1 MLIKRPCKGFLL
13 FTFYIFL
20 TCRKE
25 FRPCYGKLGL
35 LSSIFPNI
43 PILALTATATVNTKK
58 EIVSSLALMD
68 PKFIEINPDRPNIF
82 FSSCTR
88 PSHGD
93 DKLSPILSP
102 LVHELLEMRQYFP
115 LTLIYGNLQTISECF
130 CYFSNKMG
138 CLQYHPI
145 GAAPIATNRMFSQF
159 HAQYPDHEHERI
171 VRDLVSSD
179 SKLRIMFV
187 TVAFGIGIDV
197 PNIRRVI
204 HIGVPYTLEEY
215 FQEAGRC
222 GRDGQPATA
231 AIYYNA
237 YDISTA
243 KRSMAPSMREYVKS
257 DKCKR
262 EMILSHFGYK
272 PPKRVEADHTCC
284 DHHRK
289 NCQCEDCLLVH
300 AVEGI
305 DFKESI
311 NTSTT
316 TTKSLSKEQNE
327 KLREELLNFRAS
339 LHGSAKTCV
348 GSISLASGFS
358 MELVDLVIASA
369 PELTSLGKIK
379 AELPVFD
386 EDHAKAIH
394 EILTKNTCFTESH

>member
-1 MLIKRPCKGFLL
+1 M
-13 FTFYIFL
+13 
-20 TCRKE
+20 
-25 FRPCYGKLGL
+25 
-35 LSSIFPNI
+35 
-43 PILALTATATVNTKK
+43 
-58 EIVSSLALMD
+58 SSLGLMD

-93 DKLSPILSP
+93 DKLAPILNP
-102 LVHELLEMRQYFP
+102 LVQELLEMRQDFP

-130 CYFSNKMG
+130 CYVSNKMDY
-138 CLQYHPI
+138 LQYHSI
-145 GAAPIATNRMFSQF
+145 GATPIAINRMFSQF
-159 HAQYPDHEHERI
+159 HAQYPDYERERI
-171 VRDLVSSD
+171 VQDLVSGD

-231 AIYYNA
+231 VIYYNA

-243 KRSMAPSMREYVKS
+243 KRAMAPSMREYVKS

-289 NCQCEDCLLVH
+289 NCQCEDCLLVQ

-305 DFKESI
+305 DFKVSI

-316 TTKSLSKEQNE
+316 TNSTTTTKYLSNEQNE
-327 KLREELLNFRAS
+327 ILREELLNFRAS
-339 LHGSAKTCV
+339 LHGSGKTCV
-348 GSISLASGFS
+348 GSISLVSGFS
-358 MELVDLVIASA
+358 MELVDLVIACA
-369 PELTSLGKIK
+369 PELTSLAKIK
-379 AELPVFD
+379 TELPVFD

-394 EILTKNTCFTESH
+394 KILTRNKCFPEIH